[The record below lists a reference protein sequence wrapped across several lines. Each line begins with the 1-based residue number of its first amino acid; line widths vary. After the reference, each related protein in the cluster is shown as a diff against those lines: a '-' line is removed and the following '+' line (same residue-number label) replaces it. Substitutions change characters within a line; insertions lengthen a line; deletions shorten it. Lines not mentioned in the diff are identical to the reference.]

1 MAKEA
6 SPEQAQAGPPAQAA
20 PPEPPARLLVVE
32 DEASQRRLIGDILK
46 REGFTVTTVGSAEE
60 ALDLL
65 KESGLKDA
73 NQKDAG
79 LKDAKEGQGDAPP
92 FDLLLTDWRLPG
104 MDGGALIRSLR
115 GQLPAGSPGASFTGA
130 IVVMTAYGSISHAVD
145 AIRLG
150 ADDYLAKPF
159 EREALLITLK
169 RALRT
174 RTLERENQRLRTRLQ
189 ERDHFGTLIGQTPSM
204 QRLYRTLQK
213 VAGTDATVLICGESG
228 TGKELVA
235 RALHDKSP
243 RAAGPFVAVNCAAI
257 PESLMESELF
267 GHEKGAFTGA
277 LRRRPGKFEE
287 AQGGTIFLDEI
298 ASMPLAVQA
307 TLLRVLQERKV
318 TPLGARGE
326 VPLSVR
332 VVAATN
338 RDLLKLAA
346 EGQFREDLYYRLN
359 VVPVQ
364 IPPLR
369 ERLDDIPL
377 LTEALLERASQRHGI
392 PINSV
397 PPELLRRLMTFSFP
411 GNVREL
417 ANLLERLVLLSEDGE
432 LPLRELPLE
441 LLQTPVPSPPLAQ
454 AFRLPPEG
462 LVWDDLEKTLL
473 QQALDRADGN
483 RTRAAQLLSLS
494 YKTFLYRLE
503 KFGLA

>member
-1 MAKEA
+1 MPLDPG
-6 SPEQAQAGPPAQAA
+6 SPVSAATAA
-20 PPEPPARLLVVE
+20 PAATREAPARLVVVE
-32 DEASQRRLIGDILK
+32 DEASQRRLLGDILK
-46 REGFTVTTVGSAEE
+46 REGFQVTTLGSAEE
-60 ALDLL
+60 ALDFMA
-65 KESGLKDA
+65 ESTPL
-73 NQKDAG
+73 
-79 LKDAKEGQGDAPP
+79 
-92 FDLLLTDWRLPG
+92 DLLLTDWRLPG
-104 MDGGALIRSLR
+104 MDGGALVRAVR
-115 GQLPAGSPGASFTGA
+115 EKQLPCA
-130 IVVMTAYGSISHAVD
+130 IVVMTAYGSIAHAVE

-159 EREALLITLK
+159 EREALLITLQ

-174 RTLERENQRLRTRLQ
+174 RTLERENQRLRSRLQ
-189 ERDHFGTLIGQTPSM
+189 ERDHFGTLIGQAPPM

-235 RALHDKSP
+235 RTLHDKSP

-277 LRRRPGKFEE
+277 MRRRAGRFEE
-287 AQGGTIFLDEI
+287 AQNGTLFLDEI

-326 VPLSVR
+326 VQLNVR

-338 RDLLKLAA
+338 RDLLKAVA
-346 EGQFREDLYYRLN
+346 EGTFREDLYYRLN

-369 ERLDDIPL
+369 DRLDDIPL
-377 LTEALLERASQRHGI
+377 LTEALLERACQRHGI
-392 PINSV
+392 QISGV
-397 PPELLRRLMTFSFP
+397 PPEMLRRLMAFSFP

-432 LPLRELPLE
+432 LPLRELPEE
-441 LLQTPVPSPPLAQ
+441 LQRTPEPSPR
-454 AFRLPPEG
+454 FSLPPEG
-462 LVWDDLEKTLL
+462 LVWDELEKSLL
-473 QQALDRADGN
+473 QQALERADGN
-483 RTRAAQLLSLS
+483 RTRAAQLLGLS